1 MEPNGIRVKACS
13 PNPMARNQWAGN
25 GIMPARNNM
34 VWPCGC
40 GDHSQQGINVGDY
53 QHTIQKFRRQLIY

>member
-1 MEPNGIRVKACS
+1 MEPKGIRVKARS

-34 VWPCGC
+34 VWPCG
-40 GDHSQQGINVGDY
+40 DHSQGINVGDY
-53 QHTIQKFRRQLIY
+53 QHTIQKFRRQLID